1 MLPNKEFVGP
11 ISKSRRKVDLIDIA
25 NGLGIANTGTI
36 SELVPRIKEY
46 LQAHQE
52 LAADPKFQKLVV
64 YRPGA
69 AGSKESKSKGKNSAA
84 KDAEDAAENAKP
96 SIPVTGYVKLFI

>member
-11 ISKSRRKVDLIDIA
+11 ISKSRRKADLIDIA

-36 SELVPRIKEY
+36 PELVSRIKEY

-52 LAADPKFQKLVV
+52 LTADPKFQKLFM
-64 YRPGA
+64 YWPGA
-69 AGSKESKSKGKNSAA
+69 AGSKESESKGKNSAD
-84 KDAEDAAENAKP
+84 KDAEDAAETAKP
-96 SIPVTGYVKLFI
+96 SVPATG